1 MKSKKKNAFPV
12 RKNLLWPPLFSLFVL
27 GRAAHAQQETSQ
39 SQETVQPL
47 APPVESISE
56 LHMTNDFQVFPLRP
70 APTAPMPYEPFRWDQ
85 FVVRPHVDYQ
95 VMAAEGVLAA
105 PSNKVDTVIQDISPG
120 VLINLGPHWSFDYT
134 AMIGLYSNTNF
145 GTEIDHSLTLTGV
158 TDYRDWIFE
167 FLQTVALSKS
177 ALIETASQTS
187 EQNYD
192 TAVTGHHEDSQYVS
206 EDLAVY
212 QNIQEVGGGYENMRN
227 WSTLDWLNYQ
237 PQSHFNI
244 GIGPGLGYDNADYGP
259 DSVYEQAEGRLNWLA
274 SSKLSFQIN
283 AGVEETEFL
292 GGQGAGDLF
301 SPIYGGTI
309 QYEPFAQT
317 QLSVFANRSVSPTVF
332 VGQYSEITSVGCSFG
347 QRFFGQI
354 FLNLSASYN
363 NQQYVASANDIAA
376 ARTDKF
382 YALSVR
388 VSHSFLQRGTASI
401 FYQYGSDNSTALG
414 YSFSSNQYGVEVS
427 YSF

>member
-1 MKSKKKNAFPV
+1 MKSKKKNALPV
-12 RKNLLWPPLFSLFVL
+12 RQNLVLPPLFGLFVL
-27 GRAAHAQQETSQ
+27 GRAVQAQVDTAQQP
-39 SQETVQPL
+39 ETVQPL

-56 LHMTNDFQVFPLRP
+56 LHMTNDFQVFPLRMV
-70 APTAPMPYEPFRWDQ
+70 PTAPKPYEPFSWDQ
-85 FVVRPHVDYQ
+85 FTLRPHVDYQ
-95 VMAAEGVLAA
+95 LIAAEGILAA
-105 PSNKVDTVIQDISPG
+105 PSNKVDTVIQNISPG
-120 VLINLGPHWSFDYT
+120 ILINLGPHWSFDYT
-134 AMIGLYSNTNF
+134 ATIGLYSNTNF
-145 GTEIDHSLTLTGV
+145 GTEIDHSITLTGQ
-158 TDYRDWIFE
+158 TIYRDWIFG
-167 FLQTVALSKS
+167 FLQTVALTKS
-177 ALIETASQTS
+177 PLIETASQTD

-192 TAVTGHHEDSQYVS
+192 TAVTGHHEDSEYIS

-212 QNIQEVGGGYENMRN
+212 QNIQETGGGYENQRN

-259 DSVYEQAEGRLNWLA
+259 DSVYEQAEGRLNWICNR
-274 SSKLSFQIN
+274 KLSFQIS

-309 QYEPFAQT
+309 QYELFAQT
-317 QLSVFANRSVSPTVF
+317 QLSVFANRSVSPTIF
-332 VGQYSEITSVGCSFG
+332 VGEYSEDTSVGCSLG
-347 QRFFGQI
+347 QRLLGQI
-354 FLNLSASYN
+354 FLTLSGSYN
-363 NQQYVASANDIAA
+363 NQQYVASASDVTA

-388 VSHSFLQRGTASI
+388 VSHSFLQRGDASI
-401 FYQYGSDNSTALG
+401 FYQYGSDNSTAPG
-414 YSFSSNQYGVEVS
+414 YSFSSNQYGIEVS